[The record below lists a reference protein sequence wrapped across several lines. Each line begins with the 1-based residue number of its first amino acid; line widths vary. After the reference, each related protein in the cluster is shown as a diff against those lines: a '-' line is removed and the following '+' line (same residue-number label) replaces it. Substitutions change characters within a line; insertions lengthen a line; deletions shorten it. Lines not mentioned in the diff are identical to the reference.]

1 MLILFPAGV
10 FQLSCYT
17 DRAVKCSSKT
27 FDFLWSSPIGLVT
40 YFSRKEPNFLKDKY
54 ALAFYLALAA
64 SNISTRKEA
73 ETKNIVLPPVLCDDF
88 FISNYGN

>member
-1 MLILFPAGV
+1 MLILFPAGI
-10 FQLSCYT
+10 FQLSCYA

-40 YFSRKEPNFLKDKY
+40 YFSRKEPYFLKDKC
-54 ALAFYLALAA
+54 APAFYF
-64 SNISTRKEA
+64 SVSNNISTRKEA

-88 FISNYGN
+88 LANYGN